1 MLVAVAMIGSDQCI
15 VVLWYALSTAVFV
28 FAITAIESTN
38 IVSWEA
44 RRWSGGGQVV
54 TSSSKNSYYL
64 IDFCA
69 YAATGAST

>member
-1 MLVAVAMIGSDQCI
+1 MIGSGQCI
-15 VVLWYALSTAVFV
+15 VVLWYALSTAVEYVVFV